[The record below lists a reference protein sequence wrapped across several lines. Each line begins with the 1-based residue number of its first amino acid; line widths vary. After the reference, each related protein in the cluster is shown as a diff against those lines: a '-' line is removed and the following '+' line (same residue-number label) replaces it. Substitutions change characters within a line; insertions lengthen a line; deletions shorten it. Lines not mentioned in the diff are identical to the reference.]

1 MGPHRG
7 GKDREDDL
15 GGREGD
21 HQQITLNLFNTNK
34 LTNTNTNMKGCPY
47 YENICKNKYVHT
59 RSLGVL
65 RASTSS

>member
-21 HQQITLNLFNTNK
+21 HQQITLEVYFNTNK
-34 LTNTNTNMKGCPY
+34 LP
-47 YENICKNKYVHT
+47 
-59 RSLGVL
+59 
-65 RASTSS
+65 STVTKFKS